1 MSLFR
6 RHTLMAGLGLAAFGQ
21 PALARPA
28 GPGTTLH
35 LVTSDLPPFAMDG
48 GHSGRRGVLLEL
60 AETLL
65 QRAGLTSQTRFY
77 PWARALLLASETPR
91 TLILPLNRTPERE
104 ARFQWLLKLYA
115 QRFVF
120 LSLNAQ
126 ARVDSIEQA
135 RAARVGVLRGSSNLT
150 RLQQLGLTPERLYE
164 AANVDDLHRALER
177 GLVDTMYGSE
187 LIHTE
192 AWQRKGRAREQ
203 LQVGMTL
210 ESADIWL
217 GAQGGVTE
225 DEIARLRQQ
234 QDAML
239 ADGSME
245 RLFRRYGIRLRAEDL
260 R

>member
-1 MSLFR
+1 
-6 RHTLMAGLGLAAFGQ
+6 
-21 PALARPA
+21 
-28 GPGTTLH
+28 
-35 LVTSDLPPFAMDG
+35 MDG
-48 GHSGRRGVLLEL
+48 THGKHRGVLLEM
-60 AETLL
+60 AEALL
-65 QRAGLTSQTRFY
+65 QRAGLVSQTRFY

-120 LSLNAQ
+120 LSLSPRPRGQ
-126 ARVDSIEQA
+126 R
-135 RAARVGVLRGSSNLT
+135 RAGTRPAGVLRGSSNLA
-150 RLQQLGLTPERLYE
+150 RLQQLGLPSSGSTRPPTSTTCTARWS
-164 AANVDDLHRALER
+164 AASVGAR
-177 GLVDTMYGSE
+177 YGSE

-217 GAQGGVTE
+217 GAQAASPRR
-225 DEIARLRQQ
+225 IARLRQQ

-239 ADGSME
+239 ADGME
-245 RLFRRYGIRLRAEDL
+245 RLFRRYGIRLRADDL